1 MSKANFKTVTCEFS
15 SLEESDFAISKMRNA
30 HLPIVDLDISRNR
43 FAVENDRISSFVV
56 PAYSYNMADGYSNT
70 FSYGSAGGFPPLVA
84 AYSTVEDQ
92 LINSDSSR
100 IHRPGESQQ
109 AYMKATCRA
118 DAVEKLRG
126 VLFNSGA
133 YNINVH

>member
-15 SLEESDFAISKMRNA
+15 SLEESDFAISKCETLTFPLWTWTSPA
-30 HLPIVDLDISRNR
+30 TVLQWKTTGSV
-43 FAVENDRISSFVV
+43 SFVV

-92 LINSDSSR
+92 LINPTAPGSTVPAKAN
-100 IHRPGESQQ
+100 RP
-109 AYMKATCRA
+109 
-118 DAVEKLRG
+118 
-126 VLFNSGA
+126 
-133 YNINVH
+133 I